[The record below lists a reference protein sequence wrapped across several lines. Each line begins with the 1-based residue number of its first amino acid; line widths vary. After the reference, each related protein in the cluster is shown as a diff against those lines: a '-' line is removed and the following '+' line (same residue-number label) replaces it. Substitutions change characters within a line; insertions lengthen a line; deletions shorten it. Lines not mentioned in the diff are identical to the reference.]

1 VRRSILA
8 RKRLTAVFLV
18 GLVLLYSPLI
28 ALFEGPVTF
37 FGIPV
42 LYFYL
47 FGVWAAVIASAA
59 LVVGGVKE

>member
-1 VRRSILA
+1 
-8 RKRLTAVFLV
+8 LTAVFLV
-18 GLVLLYSPLI
+18 GLVLFYSPLI
-28 ALFEGPVTF
+28 ALFEGAATL